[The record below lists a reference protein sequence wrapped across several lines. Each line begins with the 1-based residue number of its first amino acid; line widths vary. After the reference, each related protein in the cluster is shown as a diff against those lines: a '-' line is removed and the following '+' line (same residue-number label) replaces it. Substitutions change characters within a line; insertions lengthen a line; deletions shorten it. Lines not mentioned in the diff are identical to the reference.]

1 MVFTT
6 LCKQVEPVRRSREP
20 LIFQGVL
27 HKKDDGT
34 VVYEMDRSDRQNLET
49 IRPVLAS
56 GAVFLII
63 FTFQFYRLVFHYI
76 FSYLLFDQHPTQN
89 ELWFGNRYVSSPA
102 EKISDH
108 SMSMVIFSV
117 SILILKLLVDYDL
130 IKLTNFY
137 EPIFSRP
144 TQIPILKI
152 MWHVVSLL

>member
-1 MVFTT
+1 MN
-6 LCKQVEPVRRSREP
+6 
-20 LIFQGVL
+20 
-27 HKKDDGT
+27 
-34 VVYEMDRSDRQNLET
+34 RSDRQNLET

-56 GAVFLII
+56 GAVFVII
-63 FTFQFYRLVFHYI
+63 FTFQFYRLVFYYI

-130 IKLTNFY
+130 IKLTNF
-137 EPIFSRP
+137 
-144 TQIPILKI
+144 
-152 MWHVVSLL
+152 